1 MMGLSRTWGV
11 LGCQCM
17 PRPVLRGPESRWRH
31 WPATAGAEGM
41 RGRPEPGRRN
51 PFTSSAQS
59 NCLIPDSRQVTGRFS
74 GLSVGG
80 ELPCLGTSACSLL
93 TLTPPGKVLLKGR
106 CERKKSKQKR
116 KSHLFPAYHSRT
128 QRQLQ
133 LPMLPGNLWRD
144 GKPLSN
150 Q

>member
-106 CERKKSKQKR
+106 CERKKKQTKKKVAFVSCLPLSHPEATAASDVAR
-116 KSHLFPAYHSRT
+116 KSLEGWEAP
-128 QRQLQ
+128 Q
-133 LPMLPGNLWRD
+133 
-144 GKPLSN
+144 
-150 Q
+150 